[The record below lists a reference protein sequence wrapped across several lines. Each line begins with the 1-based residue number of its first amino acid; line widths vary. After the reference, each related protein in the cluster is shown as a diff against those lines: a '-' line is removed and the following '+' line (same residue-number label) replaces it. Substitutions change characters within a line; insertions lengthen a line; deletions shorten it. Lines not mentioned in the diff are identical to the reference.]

1 MYTILIILTLAKDPT
16 KIMQSKSVPYETLAE
31 CEQNAKLLLQF
42 RDKGGIVDGMHI
54 KNAFCVKEK

>member
-1 MYTILIILTLAKDPT
+1 MYTILIILVLIKDPT
-16 KIMQSKSVPYETLAE
+16 KIMQAKSIPYETIEL

-42 RDKGGIVDGMHI
+42 RDKGGIVDGMNI